1 MPDFL
6 IRARRKGE
14 ERTYVVEV
22 MGFERA
28 DYLSGKEVTHARMEE
43 MGPVILIDGKELQA
57 RLTEE
62 GRKVTQRIRAD
73 LEQAWL

>member
-1 MPDFL
+1 M
-6 IRARRKGE
+6 
-14 ERTYVVEV
+14 VEV